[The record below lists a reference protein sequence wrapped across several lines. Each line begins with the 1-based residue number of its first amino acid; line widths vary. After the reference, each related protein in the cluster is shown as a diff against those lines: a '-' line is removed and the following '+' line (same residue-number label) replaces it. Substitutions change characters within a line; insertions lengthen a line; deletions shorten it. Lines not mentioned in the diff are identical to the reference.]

1 MFNLASILVPLAVEV
16 LKSYVSSSAT
26 SKDDKI
32 LEVVKTGAKYLADCP
47 ECSITDSQ
55 ARFLD
60 TQTIKKDSK

>member
-1 MFNLASILVPLAVEV
+1 MINLSSLLIPLAVEV
-16 LKSYVSSSAT
+16 IKSYVASSAT
-26 SKDDKI
+26 NKDDKI